1 MAVILDGKKL
11 AAQLAD
17 KLSKRIE
24 ILKNRN
30 IISKFVVINAS
41 NDPASKVYIRAK
53 KRLAEKIGIE
63 LMDLHFDESTTQNE
77 LLNLIRKLN
86 KDDSINGIMIQ
97 FPVLKQFNPDKLIDA
112 IDPMKDV
119 DALTVTNIGHLW
131 RGDYIVTPATASG
144 VMKLLEHYKIN
155 LAGKN
160 VVIIGRSNIVGKPLA
175 ALLLQANATVSILH
189 SKTQNIASYTKQ
201 ADIVVVAIG
210 KANFLKADMI
220 KPGATIIDIGINRID
235 NKIYGD
241 VDFNSVQKVASAI
254 TPVPGG
260 IGPLTVEGLMEQVV
274 TLTEIQNGR

>member
-1 MAVILDGKKL
+1 MVVILDGKKL

-77 LLNLIRKLN
+77 LLNLIRKSN

-189 SKTQNIASYTKQ
+189 SKTQNVASYTKQ

>member
-53 KRLAEKIGIE
+53 KRLAKKIGIE
-63 LMDLHFDESTTQNE
+63 LIDLYFDESTTQNE

-189 SKTQNIASYTKQ
+189 SKTQNVASYTKQ

>member
-1 MAVILDGKKL
+1 MVVILDGKKL

-77 LLNLIRKLN
+77 LLNLIRKSN

-131 RGDYIVTPATASG
+131 RGDYIVAPATASG

-155 LAGKN
+155 PAGKN
-160 VVIIGRSNIVGKPLA
+160 AVIIGRSNIVGKPLA

-189 SKTQNIASYTKQ
+189 SKTQNVASYTKQ

-220 KPGATIIDIGINRID
+220 KPGATVIDIGINRID